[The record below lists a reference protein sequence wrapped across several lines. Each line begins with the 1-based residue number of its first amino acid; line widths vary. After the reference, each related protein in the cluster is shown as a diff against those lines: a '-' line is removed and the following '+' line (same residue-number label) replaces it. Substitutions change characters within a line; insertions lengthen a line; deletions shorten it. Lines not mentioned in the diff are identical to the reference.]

1 MTLDEYI
8 HKHLI
13 KTDEWYKSINPE
25 TQEKFLQQYKK
36 TVYGLRV
43 ILEYLIDRYI
53 RRIV

>member
-1 MTLDEYI
+1 MNLDEYI

-25 TQEKFLQQYKK
+25 TQAEFLQQYKK

-43 ILEYLIDRYI
+43 FIEYLIDKYI

>member
-1 MTLDEYI
+1 MNLDEYI

-25 TQEKFLQQYKK
+25 TQAEFLQQHKK

-43 ILEYLIDRYI
+43 ILEYLIDKHI
-53 RRIV
+53 RRVI

>member
-13 KTDEWYKSINPE
+13 TTDEWYKSTEPE
-25 TQEKFLQQYKK
+25 TQEVFLQQYKK

-43 ILEYLIDRYI
+43 SIEYLIDKYI
-53 RRIV
+53 RRIF